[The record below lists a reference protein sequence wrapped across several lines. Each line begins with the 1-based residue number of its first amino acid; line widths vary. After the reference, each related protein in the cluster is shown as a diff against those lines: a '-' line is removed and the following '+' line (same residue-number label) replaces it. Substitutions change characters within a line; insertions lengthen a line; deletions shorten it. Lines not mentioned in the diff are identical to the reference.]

1 MKRFQQGFLRILCLL
16 LALTVMVPAASA
28 VNPETQV
35 FVQGVHIDADPG
47 AVLSDSVTYVPLRAF
62 MDSLGISYTIEWNEK
77 KRRAYVYAP
86 GLYLTVKEGAKYLTA
101 NDRCLYFYGESFL
114 LNDRL
119 MVPVR
124 ALAKAC
130 GMEVIWDEE
139 TRDVRVEG
147 KYTPI
152 LCGDY
157 FYDETELYWL
167 SRIIY
172 SEAGIEELDGQIA
185 VGNVVLNRV
194 ARKSWPNSIYGVVFD
209 ERFGVVQFTP
219 VANGTI
225 YQEPGALSVVA
236 AKIALE
242 GTSVVGDSLYF
253 VNESIADGSWFQESC
268 TYVTTVGRHSFYTSD
283 VK

>member
-1 MKRFQQGFLRILCLL
+1 MKRFKKYILRVLCAFLVLSFTL
-16 LALTVMVPAASA
+16 VPVSA
-28 VNPETQV
+28 VNPEAEV
-35 FVQGVHIDADPG
+35 YVQGVHIDADPG

-62 MDSLGISYTIEWNEK
+62 MDSLGVNYTIEWNEK

-86 GLYLTVKEGAKYLTA
+86 GLYLTVKEGAQYLTA
-101 NDRCLYFYGESFL
+101 NDRCLYFGVETFL

-119 MVPVR
+119 MIPVR

-139 TRDVRVEG
+139 TRDVHVEG
-147 KYTPI
+147 TYTPI
-152 LCGDY
+152 LCGTY
-157 FYDETELYWL
+157 FYNETDLYWL
-167 SRIIY
+167 SRIINA
-172 SEAGIEELDGQIA
+172 EAGIEELDGMIA

-194 ARKSWPNSIYGVVFD
+194 ARKYWPNTIYGVVFD

-219 VANGTI
+219 VSTGTI
-225 YQEPGALSVVA
+225 YNEPCALAVVA

-242 GTSVVGDSLYF
+242 GTSVAGDSLFF
-253 VNESIADGSWFQESC
+253 VNESIADSSWFKESC
-268 TYVTTVGRHSFYTSD
+268 TFVATIGRHSFYTND